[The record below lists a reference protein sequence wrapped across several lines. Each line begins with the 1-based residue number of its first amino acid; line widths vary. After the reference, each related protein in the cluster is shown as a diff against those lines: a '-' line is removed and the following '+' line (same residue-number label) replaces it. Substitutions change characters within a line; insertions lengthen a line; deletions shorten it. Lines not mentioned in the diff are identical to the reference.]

1 MLGSG
6 EDRSSRVRMRKAVD
20 RIFNDDLMIAL
31 AAILAAMVILQ
42 IFIDFSNGMDVLF
55 DYINYF
61 IIAVFAAEYALKLYA
76 SESRS
81 SFASDPL
88 HILDLVI
95 IVLAL
100 FDISK
105 IGYISVLQN
114 QAQLSPI
121 LRLVRVLPRVLP
133 RVLLTFFLAGRTA
146 KRMEHEKSIETK
158 PDHPALQVS
167 TFNAAGNI
175 SRLKSEDFGQLYAS
189 DEPLWADF
197 QQIGEVDLDTIERAT
212 RIPPNL
218 IENKL
223 IRESFPRIDH
233 VEGVPTIFLWDS
245 QIKSENSKSDK
256 FKSENLDSDHF
267 KSENSST
274 ETLNIV
280 TNNLLIVCLDHKI
293 VTLSRDKSRLF
304 DKISCDLAERNSR
317 QFINPNDEE
326 FTVKILYHLLW
337 QKLIDYGEIVQ
348 RIEQKTIG
356 FEEIPVDKTSPQF
369 LEETFHF
376 KKEIQKIRSNL
387 WHFHQVLHQLTD
399 KKNSSIL
406 KIKNIEE
413 FNNLHAESEYLL
425 ETAENIKESL
435 ISLIELHINTVSY
448 DMNRV
453 MKVIAVITCLA
464 VIPSIIGGLLGVNLR
479 DQPYDLTIGEVFF
492 LVSSLMILGI
502 YIFYK
507 MDWLQQK

>member
-1 MLGSG
+1 MG
-6 EDRSSRVRMRKAVD
+6 EKLWFQPDGLNSYS
-20 RIFNDDLMIAL
+20 
-31 AAILAAMVILQ
+31 
-42 IFIDFSNGMDVLF
+42 
-55 DYINYF
+55 YF

-448 DMNRV
+448 DM
-453 MKVIAVITCLA
+453 KAVDHDGCIRQQVFCDRKI
-464 VIPSIIGGLLGVNLR
+464 IPIHIHHEVLHLLSVGERSQIVVNLR
-479 DQPYDLTIGEVFF
+479 VIPRWEHINDSFVYWIGQNALELAKLCVAAEFIDRKNTGQLSRLSKFQQIQPATNG
-492 LVSSLMILGI
+492 
-502 YIFYK
+502 
-507 MDWLQQK
+507 

>member
-1 MLGSG
+1 
-6 EDRSSRVRMRKAVD
+6 MRIAVD

-42 IFIDFSNGMDVLF
+42 IFVDFSNGMDILF

-61 IIAVFAAEYALKLYA
+61 IIVIFAAEYALKLYT
-76 SESRS
+76 SESRI

-158 PDHPALQVS
+158 LDRPALQVS
-167 TFNAAGNI
+167 TFSSKGNI
-175 SRLKSEDFGQLYAS
+175 SRLKSEDFGQLYAP
-189 DEPLWADF
+189 DEPLWIDF
-197 QQIGEVDLDTIERAT
+197 QQIGEADLDAIERAT
-212 RIPPNL
+212 KIPNNL

-233 VEGVPTIFLWDS
+233 IEGVPTIFLWDS
-245 QIKSENSKSDK
+245 KIKTETPKSD
-256 FKSENLDSDHF
+256 
-267 KSENSST
+267 NSSK
-274 ETLNIV
+274 ETLNIG
-280 TNNLLIVCLDHKI
+280 TNNMLIVCLERKI
-293 VTLSRDKSRLF
+293 VTLSRDTSDLF
-304 DKISCDLAERNSR
+304 DKISRDLAEKEKNLQQPVS
-317 QFINPNDEE
+317 PTDEE
-326 FTVKILYHLLW
+326 FTVKVLYHLLW

-464 VIPSIIGGLLGVNLR
+464 VIPSIIGGLLGVNLK
-479 DQPYDLTIGEVFF
+479 DQPYELTIGEVFF

-507 MDWLQQK
+507 MDWLRQK

>member
-1 MLGSG
+1 
-6 EDRSSRVRMRKAVD
+6 MRKAVD

-55 DYINYF
+55 DFINYF

-100 FDISK
+100 FDLSK

-158 PDHPALQVS
+158 PDHPPLQVS

-175 SRLKSEDFGQLYAS
+175 SRLKSEDIGQLYAS

-197 QQIGEVDLDTIERAT
+197 QQIGEIDLDTIERAT
-212 RIPPNL
+212 RIPSNL

-245 QIKSENSKSDK
+245 QISENSKSDG
-256 FKSENLDSDHF
+256 FKPENLDSDQF

-274 ETLNIV
+274 ETLNIA

-304 DKISCDLAERNSR
+304 DKISRDLAERNSR
-317 QFINPNDEE
+317 QFMNSNDEE

-337 QKLIDYGEIVQ
+337 QKLINYGEIVQ

-406 KIKNIEE
+406 KIKNVEE

-464 VIPSIIGGLLGVNLR
+464 VIPSIIGGLLGVNLL